1 VRPGAPNIHSVALAE
16 QNFHTFDTCR
26 FANIASSF
34 FLRFSSFLDGEH
46 YMHNDD
52 VMVGRLLTRRELV
65 ALLGMSSVAAM
76 AEPLAGQAPGTAMPG
91 CVVQPEQTE
100 GPYFVD
106 KMLNRQDV
114 RLDPVTK
121 ATQAGLPLRLTFNV
135 SQITR
140 GKCAPL
146 SGAQVD
152 LWQCD
157 VSGVYSGVKDP
168 NFNTVGQHFLRG
180 YQLTDAKGTA
190 SFQTIYPGWYPGRA
204 VHVHFKI
211 RTTPAA
217 ATGHEFTSQLYF
229 DEAFTDRVFSREPY
243 SKRSGQRVKNEGD
256 GIFQKENGKQLILP
270 VTESKDGY
278 AGTFSLALNMGKPAS
293 KG

>member
-1 VRPGAPNIHSVALAE
+1 M
-16 QNFHTFDTCR
+16 D
-26 FANIASSF
+26 
-34 FLRFSSFLDGEH
+34 
-46 YMHNDD
+46 NDD

-65 ALLGMSSVAAM
+65 AILGMSSIAAM
-76 AEPLAGQAPGTAMPG
+76 AEPLAGQGPTAIPG

-114 RLDPVTK
+114 RIDPATK
-121 ATQAGLPLRLTFNV
+121 VAKEGLPLRLTFNV
-135 SQITR
+135 SQIID

-146 SGAQVD
+146 PGAQVD

-157 VSGVYSGVKDP
+157 LSGVYSGVKDP

-180 YQLTDAKGTA
+180 YQVTDAKGIVN
-190 SFQTIYPGWYPGRA
+190 FQTIYPGWYPGRS
-204 VHVHFKI
+204 VHIHFKI

-217 ATGHEFTSQLYF
+217 AKGHEFTSQVYF
-229 DEAFTDRVFSREPY
+229 DEAFTDRVFAREPY
-243 SKRSGQRVKNEGD
+243 SKRSGQRVRNESD

-270 VTESKDGY
+270 VTENKAGY
-278 AGTFSLALNMGKPAS
+278 AGTFSLALNMGTPAS

>member
-1 VRPGAPNIHSVALAE
+1 
-16 QNFHTFDTCR
+16 
-26 FANIASSF
+26 
-34 FLRFSSFLDGEH
+34 
-46 YMHNDD
+46 MHNDD

-135 SQITR
+135 SQVTGE

-146 SGAQVD
+146 PGAQVD

-157 VSGVYSGVKDP
+157 AAGVYSGVKDP
-168 NFNTVGQHFLRG
+168 LFNTVGQNFPPRLSGDRRARNGKLRHDLSG
-180 YQLTDAKGTA
+180 LVSGPCRPRPFQDPHLT
-190 SFQTIYPGWYPGRA
+190 
-204 VHVHFKI
+204 
-211 RTTPAA
+211 
-217 ATGHEFTSQLYF
+217 
-229 DEAFTDRVFSREPY
+229 
-243 SKRSGQRVKNEGD
+243 RSGEGIRVH
-256 GIFQKENGKQLILP
+256 
-270 VTESKDGY
+270 
-278 AGTFSLALNMGKPAS
+278 LAAVF
-293 KG
+293 